1 MVLASGQVG
10 LMYWGTEAG
19 LGGLMKSRAP
29 SSKYSTLLCG
39 DGQDHCKRRVPA
51 FQESG
56 ELSRTP
62 SQPWKKKEDHLKDTE
77 LTKEAFDEF
86 TISLDLVRSRVQ
98 RRKPRL
104 SASVSRCG
112 P

>member
-1 MVLASGQVG
+1 MVLAGGRVG
-10 LMYWGTEAG
+10 LMYWGVKAG
-19 LGGLMKSRAP
+19 LGGLVKSWAP

-62 SQPWKKKEDHLKDTE
+62 SQPWEKKKTVLRTQR
-77 LTKEAFDEF
+77 
-86 TISLDLVRSRVQ
+86 SL
-98 RRKPRL
+98 RKP
-104 SASVSRCG
+104 SVNSPSHLISCSPGYRG
-112 P
+112 EN